1 MSLFLSLWTAEFAFG
16 YTSTKEVL
24 GKGGADI
31 PRMTRNSPTFIHSSQ
46 KDIKYKQK
54 CPFFVWD
61 TVVTL

>member
-1 MSLFLSLWTAEFAFG
+1 MSLFLSLCTAEFVFG
-16 YTSTKEVL
+16 YTATKIVV

-31 PRMTRNSPTFIHSSQ
+31 PRMTRTVQPIYRSQ